1 MAAVTDFLTLR
12 GKAICDFVIS
22 ELGNDFLTLA
32 TERAWNVYSLTTDD
46 EATATND
53 VKEMIAL
60 TALYS
65 MLTTVTEQ
73 MHATHGAVQR
83 IRVGSDNTPDITFF
97 DRAKTTLTYRNHILS
112 ALSHLQRKNG
122 YAPYLNPQAGDTPF
136 VLARLDMEEDTITD
150 GVYVDEE

>member
-1 MAAVTDFLTLR
+1 MAAVSDLLTLR

-22 ELGNDFLTLA
+22 ELGNDYLNLA
-32 TERAWNVYSLTTDD
+32 VERAWNVYNLTTDD
-46 EATATND
+46 EDEATD
-53 VKEMIAL
+53 DFKEMIAL

-65 MLTTVTEQ
+65 MLTLVTEQ
-73 MHATHGAVQR
+73 MHATRGAVQR
-83 IRVGSDNTPDITFF
+83 VRVGSDNTPDITFF

-122 YAPYLNPQAGDTPF
+122 YAPYLNPLPGDSPF
-136 VLARLDMEEDTITD
+136 VIARVDMEDDTITD